1 MGVISLLLPNSIFGM
16 IASAGA
22 MNLLE
27 LRCLMLK
34 SSLVL
39 LSTNIIIYHLLK
51 TWKAFVCF
59 GINLIIQLGNIILP
73 YNVEYNPAKFLWT
86 DT

>member
-39 LSTNIIIYHLLK
+39 LSTNIHYNLPFVKNICLVWYKFDHII
-51 TWKAFVCF
+51 
-59 GINLIIQLGNIILP
+59 GQ
-73 YNVEYNPAKFLWT
+73 YNFAI
-86 DT
+86 